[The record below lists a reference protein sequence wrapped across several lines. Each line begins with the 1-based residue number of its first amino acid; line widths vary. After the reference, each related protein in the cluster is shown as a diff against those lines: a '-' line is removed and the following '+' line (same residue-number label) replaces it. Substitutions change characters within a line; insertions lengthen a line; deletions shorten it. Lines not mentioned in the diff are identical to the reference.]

1 LPSKK
6 LNIVFFVFFYKFK
19 FLKIS
24 FLAIFFCKK
33 SLHLIIF
40 LLYYFRDKITSAFCA
55 IFQVAMATEGDYYEP
70 LDRYSIP
77 RR

>member
-1 LPSKK
+1 MENKK
-6 LNIVFFVFFYKFK
+6 LLVVAP
-19 FLKIS
+19 S
-24 FLAIFFCKK
+24 P
-33 SLHLIIF
+33 H
-40 LLYYFRDKITSAFCA
+40 FRDKITSAFCA